1 MKIISKHKDY
11 YDYLQGIYGIDEKL
25 VLDRASFTPMTNVQ
39 YRFNNLDKVE
49 IILCD
54 FIIEGIFYDDE
65 FLYGKELES
74 FDLHSKRK
82 NIYRYDNKFYYID
95 DNSKRDLKILKE
107 PFKIDSINSPNTK
120 LECPILIN
128 KHPYNDDNDDV
139 NDNKYLKFPIL
150 KEYNLYKVFSPEQ
163 IFLML
168 SEWLGREKIIIN
180 NQTDKDKILA
190 SGFDL
195 KTSFRKM

>member
-1 MKIISKHKDY
+1 MKIISKYKDY

-25 VLDRASFTPMTNVQ
+25 VLDRSSFTPITNVQ
-39 YRFNNLDKVE
+39 YLFNNLGKVQ

-65 FLYGKELES
+65 FLYGKELEP
-74 FDLHSKRK
+74 FDLHSKGK
-82 NIYRYDNKFYYID
+82 DIYRYDEKYYYID
-95 DNSKRDLKILKE
+95 DNSKCDLKILKE

-120 LECPILIN
+120 LNCPILIN
-128 KHPYNDDNDDV
+128 IHPYGNNPE
-139 NDNKYLKFPIL
+139 YLKFPIL
-150 KEYNLYKVFSPEQ
+150 KEYNLHKVFLPEQ

-168 SEWLGREKIIIN
+168 SEWLGREKVIIN

-190 SGFDL
+190 FGFDL